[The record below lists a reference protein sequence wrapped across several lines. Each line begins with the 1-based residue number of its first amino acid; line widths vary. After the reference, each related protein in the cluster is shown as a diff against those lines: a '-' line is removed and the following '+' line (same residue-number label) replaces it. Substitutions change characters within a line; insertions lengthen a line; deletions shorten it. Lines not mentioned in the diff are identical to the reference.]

1 MAFDERK
8 AQRVVRFIEALR
20 HTKGEFHGQP
30 FHLLPWQ
37 EKIILDVFGTVRD
50 DDPTMRQYT
59 TAYIEIPKK
68 NGKSELGAAIALNML
83 INDDEWKAE
92 VYSCASDRQQ
102 AAIVFDVAVDMVRQS
117 PALMK
122 RVKIIPS
129 TRRMIY
135 QPTGSIYQV
144 LSSEVATKHGLNVS
158 ACIFDELHTQPTRA
172 LYDVM
177 TQGSGDARRQPLWF
191 FLTTAGTDRNSICW
205 EVHQKALDIL
215 EGRKNDPRFYPVLFG
230 LPDEADWTSEEN
242 WYRANPSLDHTITID
257 KVRDAFRKAQE
268 TPADENQFRQL
279 RLNQWVKQS
288 VRWMPMDKWDECGG
302 VVDPYALE
310 GRACYA
316 GLDLSST
323 SDLTA
328 LVLVFPPTSEDEPYI
343 ALPFF
348 WLPEETLSLR
358 VRRDH
363 VPYDQWAKRGFIQTT
378 EGNVVHYG
386 FIERFICELGERYDI
401 REIAHDR
408 WNASMMVQTLEDDGF
423 TMVPF
428 GQGFKDM
435 SPPTKELMRIVLEH
449 KLCHG
454 GHPVLRW
461 NMDNAF
467 VRTDPAGNLKL
478 DKEKST
484 EKIDGVVAL
493 VMALDRA
500 QRNLNGGSVYDERGL
515 LTLDW

>member
-1 MAFDERK
+1 MFDERK
-8 AQRVVRFIEALR
+8 ARRVTGFIECLK
-20 HTKGEFHGQP
+20 HTKGEFHGKP
-30 FHLLPWQ
+30 FKLLPWQ
-37 EKIILDVFGTVRD
+37 EKIIRDVFGTVRD

-68 NGKSELGAAIALNML
+68 QGKSELGAAIALNML
-83 INDDEWKAE
+83 ANDDEWKAE

-102 AAIVFDVAVDMVRQS
+102 AAIVFDVAVDMVKQS
-117 PALMK
+117 PALSK
-122 RVKIIPS
+122 RIKIIPS
-129 TRRMIY
+129 MKRMVY

-158 ACIFDELHTQPTRA
+158 A
-172 LYDVM
+172 
-177 TQGSGDARRQPLWF
+177 
-191 FLTTAGTDRNSICW
+191 
-205 EVHQKALDIL
+205 
-215 EGRKNDPRFYPVLFG
+215 
-230 LPDEADWTSEEN
+230 
-242 WYRANPSLDHTITID
+242 
-257 KVRDAFRKAQE
+257 
-268 TPADENQFRQL
+268 
-279 RLNQWVKQS
+279 
-288 VRWMPMDKWDECGG
+288 
-302 VVDPYALE
+302 
-310 GRACYA
+310 
-316 GLDLSST
+316 
-323 SDLTA
+323 
-328 LVLVFPPTSEDEPYI
+328 
-343 ALPFF
+343 

-363 VPYDQWAKRGFIQTT
+363 VPYDQWAKRGFIHTT

-386 FIERFICELGERYDI
+386 FIEQFICQLGERYNI

-408 WNASMMVQTLEDDGF
+408 WNATMMVQTLEDDGF

-435 SPPTKELMRIVLEH
+435 SPPTKELMRLVLEH

-461 NMDNAF
+461 NMDNAY

-484 EKIDGVVAL
+484 EKVDGAVAL

-500 QRNLNGGSVYDERGL
+500 MKNLNGGDSIYNHRGFIVL
-515 LTLDW
+515 

>member
-1 MAFDERK
+1 MIDEKK
-8 AQRVVRFIEALR
+8 ARRVIDFIQCLR
-20 HTKGEFHGQP
+20 HTKGEFHGKP
-30 FHLLPWQ
+30 FRLLPWQ
-37 EKIILDVFGTVRD
+37 EKIIRDVFGTVRD
-50 DDPTMRQYT
+50 DDPSMRQYT

-129 TRRMIY
+129 TRRMVY

-230 LPDEADWTSEEN
+230 LPDEADWTNEEN

-257 KVRDAFRKAQE
+257 KVRDAFHKAQE

-386 FIERFICELGERYDI
+386 FIERFIC
-401 REIAHDR
+401 
-408 WNASMMVQTLEDDGF
+408 
-423 TMVPF
+423 
-428 GQGFKDM
+428 
-435 SPPTKELMRIVLEH
+435 
-449 KLCHG
+449 
-454 GHPVLRW
+454 
-461 NMDNAF
+461 
-467 VRTDPAGNLKL
+467 
-478 DKEKST
+478 
-484 EKIDGVVAL
+484 
-493 VMALDRA
+493 
-500 QRNLNGGSVYDERGL
+500 
-515 LTLDW
+515 

>member
-37 EKIILDVFGTVRD
+37 EKIIRDVFGTVRD

-144 LSSEVATKHGLNVS
+144 LSSEVAAKHGLNVS

-257 KVRDAFRKAQE
+257 KVRDAFHKAQE

-408 WNASMMVQTLEDDGF
+408 WNATMMVQTLEDDGF

-428 GQGFKDM
+428 GQGFRDM

-461 NMDNAF
+461 NMDNAY

-484 EKIDGVVAL
+484 EKVDGAVAL

-500 QRNLNGGSVYDERGL
+500 MKNQGGDSVYNHRGL
-515 LTLDW
+515 IVL